1 MQSLFPRLR
10 RHRRN
15 DSQTTATLPRIA
27 LRLAAACTVAS
38 LSGCMVIGATVAV
51 GSAAVSTVATVGS
64 AAVSVASTAVGA
76 TYDVTAAGV
85 KAMAGGDEPAPQA
98 PAPQA
103 QPSQDPAP
111 QEPAPVVAAAE

>member
-10 RHRRN
+10 RNRRN
-15 DSQTTATLPRIA
+15 DSQTSATLPRIT
-27 LRLAAACTVAS
+27 LRLAAACSVAP
-38 LSGCMVIGATVAV
+38 LAGCMVVGATVAV

-85 KAMAGGDEPAPQA
+85 KAVAGSDEPAPPEPSPAA
-98 PAPQA
+98 PAATSIQ
-103 QPSQDPAP
+103 
-111 QEPAPVVAAAE
+111 